1 MGRRQFADLGP
12 LKLESGGRLPA
23 VRLAYE
29 TWGELNE
36 DGTNAV
42 LVLHALTGDSH
53 VTGEAGDG
61 HPTPGWWSSMVGP
74 GAPIDTDRWFV
85 VAPNVLGGC
94 QGSTGPASPGP
105 DGTPWGSRFPLLTV
119 RDQVAAEIRL
129 SDLLGIDAWA
139 LVIGASLGG
148 LRVLEWAASAPR
160 ARRGHRRDRHR
171 RADVRRP
178 DRRVPHRS
186 SPPIRADPRYR
197 DGDYYDAA
205 DGDGPHVGLGLARQ
219 IAHQTYRSAK
229 ELDQRFGRIP
239 QGGEQPLEGGAVR
252 GAVVPGPPRRQAGR
266 RFDANTYVVLTRTMI
281 THDLGRDRGGVAAAL
296 ASVTARALVIAV
308 DSDRL
313 FPPAQSERIAAGI
326 PDALAPHHPLG
337 LRPRRLPHRGGP
349 GGGLRAGVPGAG
361 RAPVAAAAR
370 WAPCP
375 PESSP
380 TPAPPCT
387 PSGTACGPGS
397 PTWSTTTSP
406 TTRRCSTAGPS
417 RSSSHTW
424 AARWRRSPCACRCP
438 TGTVPYTLGEYVGH
452 VPRSR
457 RGHRGDHPQAGRG
470 DRARPDR
477 RGRLPRPRGVRRG
490 STSWVPTTA
499 SSRPA
504 AVRCCSAR

>member
-1 MGRRQFADLGP
+1 MSTTPPGPSERTTRSDGPVVHPEGNRVPDLTLSPVRARTLGSRTPETERPPVPASAAWHEGDPVGRRQFADLGP

-105 DGTPWGSRFPLLTV
+105 DGLPWGSRFPLLTV

-129 SDLLGIDAWA
+129 SDLLGIDAWS

-148 LRVLEWAASAPR
+148 LRVLEWAASAPE
-160 ARRGHRRDRHR
+160 
-171 RADVRRP
+171 
-178 DRRVPHRS
+178 RVEGIAAIATAAQTSGDQIAGFHTQLAA
-186 SPPIRADPRYR
+186 IRADPRYR
-197 DGDYYDAA
+197 EGDYYDAA

-229 ELDQRFGRIP
+229 ELDERFGRIP
-239 QGGEQPLEGGAVR
+239 QGGEQPLEGGRFAVQSYLDHH
-252 GAVVPGPPRRQAGR
+252 GDKLSR
-266 RFDANTYVVLTRTMI
+266 RFDANTYVVLTRTMV
-281 THDLGRDRGGVAAAL
+281 THDLGRDRGGVSAAL

-326 PDALAPHHPLG
+326 PDSS
-337 LRPRRLPHRGGP
+337 LRTIHSDYGHDGFLIEEDLVGAYVQEFLEQGARR
-349 GGGLRAGVPGAG
+349 
-361 RAPVAAAAR
+361 
-370 WAPCP
+370 
-375 PESSP
+375 
-380 TPAPPCT
+380 
-387 PSGTACGPGS
+387 
-397 PTWSTTTSP
+397 
-406 TTRRCSTAGPS
+406 
-417 RSSSHTW
+417 
-424 AARWRRSPCACRCP
+424 
-438 TGTVPYTLGEYVGH
+438 
-452 VPRSR
+452 
-457 RGHRGDHPQAGRG
+457 
-470 DRARPDR
+470 
-477 RGRLPRPRGVRRG
+477 
-490 STSWVPTTA
+490 
-499 SSRPA
+499 
-504 AVRCCSAR
+504 